1 MQIKQAVFF
10 FFFWIK
16 ETQKESHNVLSNN
29 FPCQIHAAIIILH
42 EESSIIKN
50 KNINMNVYLYYWD
63 NKLKNNELSS

>member
-42 EESSIIKN
+42 EESLIIKN
-50 KNINMNVYLYYWD
+50 KNINMNVFIL
-63 NKLKNNELSS
+63 LR

>member
-16 ETQKESHNVLSNN
+16 ETQKESHNVLNNN

-42 EESSIIKN
+42 EESLIIK
-50 KNINMNVYLYYWD
+50 K
-63 NKLKNNELSS
+63 KT